1 MSLPATQE
9 RPASGQGRASAP
21 SEWDTPV
28 YDEVVA
34 EHGEPPRRVPG
45 PEDD

>member
-1 MSLPATQE
+1 MSLPDTQE
-9 RPASGQGRASAP
+9 RPSSGPRRATPAT
-21 SEWDTPV
+21 EWDTPV

-45 PEDD
+45 PEEN